1 MKFHTTIPLLLAA
14 GVFVSA
20 CGGGT
25 SSSSTDD
32 NSSYD
37 TVDTSLEDDQ
47 VAGDGTSPSGS
58 AIPDG
63 ARLLASQCFQCHGT
77 DGHSQTDIDSLAG
90 ESEAE
95 LIEEMQEMVSESDH
109 ELMHFQAR
117 GYTDE
122 QVRAIA
128 AYISSLPNSG
138 NGDNDDYEEEHDD

>member
-1 MKFHTTIPLLLAA
+1 MKFHTMIPLLLAA

-20 CGGGT
+20 CGGGA
-25 SSSSTDD
+25 SSSTDD

-37 TVDTSLEDDQ
+37 TVDTSSETDQ
-47 VAGDGTSPSGS
+47 ETGGGTSPSGS
-58 AIPDG
+58 TIPDG

-77 DGHSQTDIDSLAG
+77 DGHSQTDIDSLSG

-109 ELMHFQAR
+109 DLMHFQAR

-128 AYISSLPNSG
+128 AYISSLPGSG
-138 NGDNDDYEEEHDD
+138 SDDDSEEGEHDD